1 MRYDGSVV
9 FSTKLDN
16 TGFIKGIKGLPSAL
30 NGVKGALSKVGA
42 AVGVA
47 FGVRALVNFGKEA
60 ISLASDLEEVQN
72 VVDTA
77 FGSMKQKCED
87 FAKTSVK
94 TLGMS
99 ELSAKQYSS
108 TYMAMG
114 RGMGQSMEDAADM
127 AIETTK
133 RVADVASFYNKSF
146 SEVDTMMKSIW
157 TGETESLKR
166 IGVVMTETNLQAFA
180 LSKGI
185 TQNIADMDQ
194 ATKTQLRYAFVMEQ
208 TALAAGDFQRTE
220 NSWAN
225 QTRLLS
231 EQFNALKTSIGT
243 GLIQALTPAV
253 KALNQLLV
261 MLTRIAEKFRE
272 VTATLFGKQ
281 TLPTENTADTVNEL
295 AAAEDNLA
303 ESTDKA
309 AKSAERSLAGF
320 DKLNK
325 LGSNEAE
332 SASAA
337 GTGGLSGSL
346 GTVTMD
352 TSQAQDSANQLSSSL
367 ERLKK
372 MLEPLKKISFDNLEK
387 SFNGLWKA
395 AKKLGGTVWDGLEW
409 AYYNIL
415 VPLSKWTIE
424 EGTPAAVNLLAAA
437 FNVLSSTLEALHPL
451 AQWIWDN
458 FLGPIARWTGGV
470 VVSVLNGLAT
480 ALNKISSWIS
490 SNQSI
495 VQAGA
500 IAVAA
505 FCAAW
510 KATELLAFIQMS
522 GGVVAALRGITVML
536 SAATLAKLK
545 DKLETI
551 ALTVMY
557 AKDFIVSIAK
567 GTAALAKQIVQWGLS
582 TAAKAANTAA
592 TVAHTAASWAATAA
606 TTAFGAAMSVLTSPI
621 TLVIAAIALLVAGIV
636 LLVKNWDTV
645 KTTAGQVW
653 DSVKSAWGT
662 AGNWFETKVTAPI
675 KSAFS
680 GLWTSMKSKINNMLG
695 GVEKLINGIINGIN
709 KLINNLNKLNVKIPE
724 ALGGGSI
731 GFNIPTLST
740 VNIPRLAKGAVI
752 PANREFLAVLGD
764 QKSGQNIEAPESLI
778 RKIVR
783 EEAGGAGGIKN
794 ITLILSSRL
803 ISEAVIEYHNGIVK
817 RVGVTPLKGV

>member
-1 MRYDGSVV
+1 MRYDGSVI

-16 TGFIKGIKGLPSAL
+16 TGFIKGVKGLPSAL

-47 FGVRALVNFGKEA
+47 FGIRALVSFGKEA

-208 TALAAGDFQRTE
+208 TSLAAGDFQRTE

-281 TLPTENTADTVNEL
+281 TLPAENTADTVNEL

-332 SASAA
+332 SASAGGA
-337 GTGGLSGSL
+337 GSLSGSL

-352 TSQAQDSANQLSSSL
+352 TAQAQNSANQLGGVIEKTRKKFKDFVDWLDISPWTNGFENLKSAGTTIKDVLVTAL
-367 ERLKK
+367 ENSKPELRT
-372 MLEPLKKISFDNLEK
+372 
-387 SFNGLWKA
+387 SFNGIKTMF
-395 AKKLGGTVWDGLEW
+395 K
-409 AYYNIL
+409 
-415 VPLSKWTIE
+415 
-424 EGTPAAVNLLAAA
+424 
-437 FNVLSSTLEALHPL
+437 
-451 AQWIWDN
+451 
-458 FLGPIARWTGGV
+458 
-470 VVSVLNGLAT
+470 
-480 ALNKISSWIS
+480 
-490 SNQSI
+490 
-495 VQAGA
+495 
-500 IAVAA
+500 
-505 FCAAW
+505 
-510 KATELLAFIQMS
+510 
-522 GGVVAALRGITVML
+522 
-536 SAATLAKLK
+536 
-545 DKLETI
+545 
-551 ALTVMY
+551 
-557 AKDFIVSIAK
+557 
-567 GTAALAKQIVQWGLS
+567 
-582 TAAKAANTAA
+582 TAAKTYAKIYGESFETITGNINSWTSENSSKIQEFFEGAIGVVSS
-592 TVAHTAASWAATAA
+592 TV
-606 TTAFGAAMSVLTSPI
+606 TTVSNIFTDLFLI
-621 TLVIAAIALLVAGIV
+621 IR
-636 LLVKNWDTV
+636 KNWEQYGRPIVDWVSQAVLDIKGWIMTLYNEIVFPIYTEMLGWINRIWNESLKGVIDEVLGFVGRIGEILKLLWEEKIKPQVDWLMTYVVPHIKNFASYILNILGTMFNFVSGSIKNLLTIINGIIEFLIGVFTGDWERAWNGV
-645 KTTAGQVW
+645 KKIFDGFKNQISNVIEA
-653 DSVKSAWGT
+653 
-662 AGNWFETKVTAPI
+662 I
-675 KSAFS
+675 KSVFKS
-680 GLWTSMKSKINNMLG
+680 GFEYVRNTVTTIFDQIWTSIKSKINNMLG
-695 GVEKLINGIINGIN
+695 GVEKLINGIITGIN
-709 KLINNLNKLNVKIPE
+709 KLINNLNKLNVKVPE

-794 ITLILSSRL
+794 ITLVLSSRL